1 MSDKLEIVNAGEQAG
16 VPVLHL
22 RGRINAQGAQDLRDQ
37 CNALRENGHANLV
50 LDLDGVS
57 FVASSGLG
65 IFLLLT
71 EEYRSAGGR
80 LVLAA
85 PQGGVVQVLQLLNL
99 DQFLEIA
106 PSLDSGCGRFSVS
119 K

>member
-1 MSDKLEIVNAGEQAG
+1 MSDKLEIAKAGDRSG
-16 VPVLHL
+16 VPILKL
-22 RGRINAQGAQDLRDQ
+22 QGRIDARGAQELRDR
-37 CNALRENGHANLV
+37 CAELRDAGHANLV

-65 IFLLLT
+65 TFLLLT
-71 EEYRSAGGR
+71 EEYRSGGGR

-106 PSLDSGCGRFSVS
+106 PSLESVNVRGAV
-119 K
+119 

>member
-1 MSDKLEIVNAGEQAG
+1 MSDKLEITAAGERTG
-16 VPVLHL
+16 VPVLCL
-22 RGRINAQGAQDLRDQ
+22 RGRIDAQGAQDLLGR
-37 CNALRENGHANLV
+37 CAELREAGHANLV

-65 IFLLLT
+65 SFLLLT

-85 PQGGVVQVLQLLNL
+85 PQGGVVQVLELLNL
-99 DQFLEIA
+99 DQFLDIA
-106 PSLDSGCGRFSVS
+106 PSLDSLTVREEF
-119 K
+119 